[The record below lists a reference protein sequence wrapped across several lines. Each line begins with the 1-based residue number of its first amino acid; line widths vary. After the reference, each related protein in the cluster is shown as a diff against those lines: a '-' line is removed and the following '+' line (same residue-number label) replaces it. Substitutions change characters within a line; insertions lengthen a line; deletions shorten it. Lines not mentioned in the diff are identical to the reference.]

1 MGNCWKKMYY
11 SLPRQEICPYCK
23 KKQFISEQET
33 AFKISTSGCRICRIK
48 NKYYFKPVSVSITKV
63 PVNQKLVKKPSYNRI
78 YDPDPFNNVS
88 NTKVSGRYH

>member
-33 AFKISTSGCRICRIK
+33 AFKISTSGCRVCRIK
-48 NKYYFKPVSVSITKV
+48 MKYFHDR
-63 PVNQKLVKKPSYNRI
+63 NHRFERKPSYDRI
-78 YDPDPFNNVS
+78 YDTDTFNNIN
-88 NTKVSGRYH
+88 NTKARGRYY